1 MSVRT
6 FLDWVNWGEKEPPW
20 VWATPFQTRGTPDS
34 VKMRHQAELPVLNLS
49 HFLTDYGSSPPP
61 KLRCHAFPTVVDYTL
76 KLWTPQKI
84 LFLKFQKSS
93 ILPQQ
98 WKSQQSELDL
108 HLGSCTILNGVLCTE
123 VLRNAWI
130 TVGTS
135 QIRIGQRE
143 KIFIVGKP
151 EDEDI

>member
-6 FLDWVNWGEKEPPW
+6 FLDWVNWGEKEAPW
-20 VWATPFQTRGTPDS
+20 VWATVFQTRGTLDS

-49 HFLTDYGSSPPP
+49 HFLTDYGSSPPQALP
-61 KLRCHAFPTVVDYTL
+61 PCLSHCGRLHPQTVNS
-76 KLWTPQKI
+76 PKI

-98 WKSQQSELDL
+98 WKSKQSELDL
-108 HLGSCTILNGVLCTE
+108 HLGSFTIFNGVLCTE
-123 VLRNAWI
+123 VLRNVWI